1 MSRVRQVRSSQA
13 WGPTIA
19 SLPFSIGIRIEG
31 NNGLL
36 IKHPPRNVTVANA

>member
-1 MSRVRQVRSSQA
+1 MSRSVKYVVVSLESA

-31 NNGLL
+31 NN
-36 IKHPPRNVTVANA
+36 NEVDF

>member
-31 NNGLL
+31 NNNG
-36 IKHPPRNVTVANA
+36 VDF